1 MDKLMQILKSVRA
14 DVDFFHE
21 KALIDDGILDSFNT
35 MEIVSKIEDEFGVE
49 IDPDDLVA
57 ENFNSADAINK
68 LIERLK

>member
-1 MDKLMQILKSVRA
+1 MDKLMEILRSVRS

-21 KALIDDGILDSFNT
+21 KSLIDDGILDSFNT

-49 IDPDDLVA
+49 IDSDDLVA
-57 ENFNSADAINK
+57 ENFNSVEAINK